1 MHILILNG
9 PNLNLQGQRQPEIYG
24 HQTFE
29 GYFEHLKADFPGH
42 QFTIE
47 QSNYEGALVE
57 HVQNAPSQFDGIVLN
72 AAAYTH
78 TSVALADA
86 VSAIQLPVVEVHISN
101 VAARED
107 FRRHSYIAPH
117 CVGSIAGFGLHS
129 YQLGVEALL
138 LHTRE

>member
-9 PNLNLQGQRQPEIYG
+9 PNLNLQGQREPDIYG
-24 HQTFE
+24 HTSFE
-29 GYFEHLKADFPGH
+29 DYFETLKERFNEH
-42 QFTIE
+42 EFSFI
-47 QSNYEGALVE
+47 QSNYEGRLVDE
-57 HVQNAPSQFDGIVLN
+57 LQKAPGYYDGIVFN

-86 VSAIQLPVVEVHISN
+86 ISAIDLPVIEVHISN

-129 YQLGVEALL
+129 YQLGVEALI
-138 LHTRE
+138 LHTKE

>member
-9 PNLNLQGQRQPEIYG
+9 PNLNLQGQRQTAIYG
-24 HQTFE
+24 NQTFE
-29 GYFEHLKADFPGH
+29 DYLGKLKDHFRDH
-42 QFTIE
+42 QFVHV
-47 QSNYEGALVE
+47 QSNYEGHLIE
-57 HVQNAPSQFDGIVLN
+57 EVQNAPGQYDGIVLN

-86 VSAIQLPVVEVHISN
+86 VAAIQLPVVEVHLSN

-107 FRRHSYIAPH
+107 FRRHSYLGPH
-117 CVGSIAGFGLHS
+117 CLGSLSGFGLHS

-138 LHTRE
+138 LYSGG